1 MTLHD
6 RILVATDLSAQ
17 SDRALDRAIQ
27 LAHDDGSNLVVVHV
41 TDARHPTDH
50 VRAKLLYDLG
60 PCGAR
65 ATIRIEES
73 QGNPAN
79 VIEHVAREEASTLVI
94 AGVTHRRER
103 LGSYTLGSTADR
115 LTRTVH
121 APLLLV
127 CERPR
132 GPYGSIAVTT
142 DFSAISQRALEV
154 TVREFPARPITV
166 FHAYEPLASYG
177 ASNIEAHRDQARRDA
192 ELAYLDWLQ
201 GAAISARTREQVRAR
216 IVFGEP
222 AHGLRAAASEF
233 DLVVLATHGRGRIF
247 ELIVG
252 SMAKRMLAE
261 LPCDALL
268 LRIPQVPGRTAARHT
283 SELT

>member
-1 MTLHD
+1 MSLHD

-17 SDRALDRAIQ
+17 SDRALDRAVAM
-27 LAHDDGSNLVVVHV
+27 AHEDGRNLVVVHV
-41 TDARHPTDH
+41 ADMRHPVDGA
-50 VRAKLLYDLG
+50 RAKLLYDLG
-60 PCGAR
+60 AAAER
-65 ATIRIEES
+65 ATVRIEEGHAAS
-73 QGNPAN
+73 A
-79 VIEHVAREEASTLVI
+79 IERVAREEASTLVVVGI
-94 AGVTHRRER
+94 THRER
-103 LGSYTLGSTADR
+103 LGSHTLGSTADR

-132 GPYGSIAVTT
+132 GPYERIAVTT
-142 DFSAISQRALEV
+142 DFSAIAQRALEV
-154 TVREFPARPITV
+154 TVREFPARPITA

-201 GAAISARTREQVRAR
+201 NAAISPRTREQIRPR

-261 LPCDALL
+261 LSCDALL
-268 LRIPQVPGRTAARHT
+268 LRIPQVAERPAVRYT